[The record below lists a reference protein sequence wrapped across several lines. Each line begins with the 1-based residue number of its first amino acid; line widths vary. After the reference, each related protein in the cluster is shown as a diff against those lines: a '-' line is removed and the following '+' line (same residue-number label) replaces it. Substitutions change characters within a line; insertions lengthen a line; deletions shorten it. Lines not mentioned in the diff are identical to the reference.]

1 MVFHHNRCQNYLKYA
16 CTTNYAGPRESTDKD
31 DRHELLGTARARS
44 EKQVIHIHNDLA
56 RGKRPVPSKR
66 GVNIRSEIP
75 KYLPSGLLKKVA
87 DVLDLLG
94 LHERGRIKKNV
105 GDRHSY

>member
-1 MVFHHNRCQNYLKYA
+1 MHAQR
-16 CTTNYAGPRESTDKD
+16 TTQGRGKAQIKMIAMSCWALLELGPRN
-31 DRHELLGTARARS
+31 RL
-44 EKQVIHIHNDLA
+44 VHIHNDLA